1 VGDLAAGLASSWG
14 RVDFSFGRH
23 CSPQAK
29 KFRANSHRGCLA
41 TSAVMESKESIEK
54 RVEQLHASGLVDMH
68 FDLPLDLYEKRNH
81 PGALVS
87 HYLPEFEAGNIGV
100 VGTALYVEDRYLPEM
115 GLRVALDQV
124 AQLYA
129 EVDSSDRFA
138 ICKTNEEIKRARKE
152 NKIALVITM
161 EGVEPLGEDLDLL
174 RVFYQL
180 GLRMVGLT
188 HARRNAAGAG
198 GIFSA
203 TGSPKDGL
211 TAFGRAVVRECGRLG
226 IIIDLAHINPTGFE
240 EIIELTKK
248 PVIVSHTNARK
259 FYDIER
265 NISDDQ
271 IKMIG
276 ERGGVIGVNAILV
289 GSKPEDS
296 TIDRYID
303 HVEHVISLIGIDGVG
318 IGFDF
323 CEYLFE
329 QLPENVLKELAAK
342 LTTPHF
348 IPDLTNHSHAQNLT
362 RKLIERGFKDADI
375 EKFLRGNWMRIFEK
389 ML

>member
-1 VGDLAAGLASSWG
+1 M
-14 RVDFSFGRH
+14 
-23 CSPQAK
+23 Q
-29 KFRANSHRGCLA
+29 
-41 TSAVMESKESIEK
+41 SKESIEK
-54 RVEQLHASGLVDMH
+54 RVDQLHTGGIVDMH
-68 FDLPLDLYEKRNH
+68 FDLPLDLYEKRNQ

-100 VGTALYVEDRYLPEM
+100 VGSALYVEDRYLPEM

-124 AQLYA
+124 ARLYA
-129 EVDSSDRFA
+129 EVDATDRFV
-138 ICKTNEEIKRARKE
+138 ICKTSGEIKRARKE
-152 NKIALVITM
+152 NKIALIITM
-161 EGVEPLGEDLDLL
+161 EGVEPLGEDLNLL
-174 RVFYQL
+174 RVFYEL

-203 TGSPKDGL
+203 SGSPRDGL
-211 TAFGRAVVRECGRLG
+211 TAFGREVVQECERLG
-226 IIIDLAHINPTGFE
+226 VIIDLAHINPKGFE
-240 EIIELTKK
+240 EIVELTKR
-248 PVIVSHTNARK
+248 PLIVSHTNARK

-265 NISDDQ
+265 NISDEQ

-276 ERGGVIGVNAILV
+276 KRGGVVGVNAILV
-289 GSKPEDS
+289 SPTPNES
-296 TIDRYID
+296 TIDRYAD
-303 HVEHVISLIGIDGVG
+303 HIEHVIGLIGIDGVG

-329 QLPENVLKELAAK
+329 QLPDNVIKELAAK

-348 IPDLTNHSHAQNLT
+348 IPDLTNHGHARNLT
-362 RKLIERGFKDADI
+362 RKLIERGLSDADI
-375 EKFLRGNWMRIFEK
+375 EKILRGNWLRIFEQ